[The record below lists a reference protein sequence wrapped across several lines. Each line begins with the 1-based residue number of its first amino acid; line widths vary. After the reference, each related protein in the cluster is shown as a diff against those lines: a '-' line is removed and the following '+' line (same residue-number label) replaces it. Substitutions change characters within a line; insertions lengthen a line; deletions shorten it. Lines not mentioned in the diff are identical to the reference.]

1 MLLKTPS
8 SFVAINVADVG
19 HKEEAEQKWAPSPS
33 GHNASDR
40 CWTGIAVCSLDLFRN
55 GAAEL
60 IPTRLE
66 IHEGATSGTP
76 RAPGRS
82 EAEQW
87 LCCHQCRE
95 PKKYHLFLMRVKTQ
109 CKYRGKN
116 VCKHWKSLSAR
127 TLCCEHLFYSDIVL
141 CHLDFYMAIWC

>member
-1 MLLKTPS
+1 MLLKTP
-8 SFVAINVADVG
+8 
-19 HKEEAEQKWAPSPS
+19 QKPPALLLPFTWLMLDTKRRQNKS
-33 GHNASDR
+33 GLPVPDR
-40 CWTGIAVCSLDLFRN
+40 CWTGIAVCSLHLFRN

-66 IHEGATSGTP
+66 IHEGATSGTL

-95 PKKYHLFLMRVKTQ
+95 PKNNHLFLMRVKTQ
-109 CKYRGKN
+109 CKYGSKN
-116 VCKHWKSLSAR
+116 VFKHWKSLSAR
-127 TLCCEHLFYSDIVL
+127 TLCCEHLFWSDTVL